1 LGQRLEAG
9 LKQEEMKV
17 IDVYRVKNRE
27 RNSVLFLCSVA
38 LSAFLIGQ
46 TANAYQEE
54 VVAQGGTITG
64 VVKFSG
70 IVPLS
75 QTYKVTMGSNPEFC
89 RTIADEKGI
98 IDIAQVRVS
107 SKQTVED
114 VVVFLQEVERGKA
127 VPKDGPVVTVDQCRF
142 GPRIIGT
149 MADQTLRVVMRDPIL
164 HQLRGWEILDKGRLQ
179 LFHLANLNEG
189 GEEAVLLKTRRSSII
204 RLECDQHRFMQSWLL
219 LTANPY
225 VAVTDRHG
233 AFHLTDVPVGNHTV
247 GAWHPALG
255 YQEAK
260 ITLRPGRQK
269 NLELTFTSLPQ
280 P

>member
-1 LGQRLEAG
+1 
-9 LKQEEMKV
+9 MKV
-17 IDVYRVKNRE
+17 IDEYRVKNRE

-70 IVPLS
+70 IMPLP

-89 RTIADEKGI
+89 QTIADEKGVI
-98 IDIAQVRVS
+98 SIPQVRVS

-114 VVVFLQEVERGKA
+114 VVVFLQEVERGKT

-142 GPRIIGT
+142 GPRVSGA
-149 MADQTLRVVMRDPIL
+149 MAGQTLRVVMRDPIV

-179 LFHLANLNEG
+179 LFQLANLKEG
-189 GEEAVLLKTRRSSII
+189 GEESVALKTRRSSMMK
-204 RLECDQHRFMQSWLL
+204 LECDQHRFMQGWIL

-225 VAVTDRHG
+225 VAVTDNQG
-233 AFHLTDVPVGNHTV
+233 AFQLTDVPVGSHTV
-247 GAWHPALG
+247 GAWHPVLG

-260 ITLRPGRQK
+260 VTLSPGQQK
-269 NLELTFTSLPQ
+269 SLELTFTSLPQ